1 MKGILAYMSTPVSL
15 LNRILAAQT
24 ANSTLRGDDLRKA
37 GREIADLALGA
48 GDALMAVDDAGE
60 RIVGAA
66 LLADDGVR
74 AVDSSRRLDNQS
86 VLLVAGHVAGTM
98 GITLKADLAR
108 SLGAR
113 RVRAAFLGEELV
125 NSVNIRGCD
134 RVTSLTYS
142 RRQLI
147 AL

>member
-15 LNRILAAQT
+15 LNRILTAQT
-24 ANSTLRGDDLRKA
+24 ANSTLRGEDLRNA
-37 GREIADLALGA
+37 GREIAALALGA

-66 LLADDGVR
+66 LVADDGVR

-86 VLLVAGHVAGTM
+86 VLLVAGHVAGTT
-98 GITLKADLAR
+98 GIALKADLAR
-108 SLGAR
+108 SLGAPH
-113 RVRAAFLGEELV
+113 VHAAFLAEERV
-125 NSVNIRGCD
+125 HIANIHGCD
-134 RVTSLTYS
+134 RVTPLTS
-142 RRQLI
+142 RRHLI